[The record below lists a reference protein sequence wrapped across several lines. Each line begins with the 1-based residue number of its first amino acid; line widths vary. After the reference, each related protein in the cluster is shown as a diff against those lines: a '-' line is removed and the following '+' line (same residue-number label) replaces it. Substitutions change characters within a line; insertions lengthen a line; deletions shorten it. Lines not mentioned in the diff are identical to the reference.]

1 MEILDIFLYFS
12 VLSPKGLR
20 LVQETD
26 VSLLVQWLPVSGAD
40 YYVLTYHPRGHGSA
54 LKQVIFTFLIFH
66 LWVFFWAEVSEY
78 ISQFGVWFYI
88 EGLYYDGYLIFRHI
102 WKRPDSILQILE
114 FLRLFLFTLSCC
126 IPQWCH
132 FRTNNV
138 SCVSLELQ
146 MEIKSST

>member
-66 LWVFFWAEVSEY
+66 L
-78 ISQFGVWFYI
+78 
-88 EGLYYDGYLIFRHI
+88 
-102 WKRPDSILQILE
+102 
-114 FLRLFLFTLSCC
+114 
-126 IPQWCH
+126 
-132 FRTNNV
+132 
-138 SCVSLELQ
+138 
-146 MEIKSST
+146 